1 MFSTSD
7 GYLKWAGPM
16 MRFRNALGCFAFGR
30 FNCQAILQS
39 FQKGGL
45 ATILSILSQFLVI
58 TCFSLL
64 MYYVKKDD
72 AVHLMWCY
80 PLTDSFGLVRGLAFC
95 STTLYNAFKFAKSE
109 PKDDGESSANVSKA
123 ATQV

>member
-1 MFSTSD
+1 MFSRSD

-16 MRFRNALGCFAFGR
+16 MRFRNALGCFALGR

-45 ATILSILSQFLVI
+45 ATILSFSSQFLAI
-58 TCFSLL
+58 TGFSLL
-64 MYYVKKDD
+64 MYYVKKND
-72 AVHLMWCY
+72 AVHLFWCY
-80 PLTDSFGLVRGLAFC
+80 PLTDSFGLVCGLAFC
-95 STTLYNAFKFAKSE
+95 SPTLYNAFKFAKSE
-109 PKDDGESSANVSKA
+109 PKDDGELSANIYHA